1 METCGTS
8 KTITVTCLVR
18 SATQQVLDIAL
29 ENADGQV
36 TAVCDVPDLPGTTSL
51 VYSLAPGD
59 SIYGVQACY
68 RDGMVVGV
76 TFSAASGP
84 LTCGNPQ
91 DEDAVC
97 RSTTVKQPAPLA
109 AIYGQCDGQG
119 LVEITRVCF
128 NPFWTNPII
137 PVTGEQQQ
145 VLLDAAQ
152 SSRLGST
159 FLKQP
164 LCCGKSVAVNQPGQ
178 ELLAGT
184 AAADAAT
191 LCPGWRQQLACC
203 AEACW
208 LVGLCCRVW
217 AWPRPC
223 H

>member
-1 METCGTS
+1 MCESAICVVTGKGSPINTVETCGTS

-128 NPFWTNPII
+128 NPFWTNPTI

-145 VLLDAAQ
+145 GLEAAVG
-152 SSRLGST
+152 SRLGDT

-164 LCCGKSVAVNQPGQ
+164 TLWQKCSWSIGLDRRCWQGQQQQTPHCAMMETAIGLLC
-178 ELLAGT
+178 
-184 AAADAAT
+184 
-191 LCPGWRQQLACC
+191 
-203 AEACW
+203 
-208 LVGLCCRVW
+208 
-217 AWPRPC
+217 
-223 H
+223 